1 MNPLKPLSPMVAAI
15 IRPTLSP
22 LERTQHT
29 ILAALSSKP
38 EGEVYGGTA
47 SPKKVAR
54 NRAANKAAR
63 KARRA
68 NR

>member
-1 MNPLKPLSPMVAAI
+1 MNPLKPMSPMVAAI
-15 IRPTLSP
+15 MRPTLSP
-22 LERTQHT
+22 IERTQHT
-29 ILAALSSKP
+29 ILATLSSKP
-38 EGEVYGGTA
+38 DGEVYGGTA

-54 NRAANKAAR
+54 TRRQNKAAR